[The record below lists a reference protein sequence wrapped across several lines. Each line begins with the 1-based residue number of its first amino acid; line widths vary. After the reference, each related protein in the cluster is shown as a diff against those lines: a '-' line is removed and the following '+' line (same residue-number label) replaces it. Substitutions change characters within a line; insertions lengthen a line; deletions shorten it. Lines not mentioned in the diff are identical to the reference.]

1 MCDHIFLPV
10 CSFSIGDNKTAENK
24 IRCRKY
30 QELHEKK
37 QIWQLTHFR
46 ISPVL
51 GRATHCSSLGHYAV
65 TQRRQPAA
73 DQDPPCRVRG
83 VRAGPGRGAA
93 VLQSPVMQ
101 SSAAAAASLPPPVIF
116 RTAAGPSQASH
127 GPDKISHC
135 CQTWRSPPAVYQIP
149 DIYTKRGHRCL
160 ENEFKWKVSGKEM
173 SFFLW
178 ISRKIDCMFLDI
190 SEIASWL
197 EKIRFSRNSIH
208 QYYPISSAY
217 LD

>member
-1 MCDHIFLPV
+1 MKKNR
-10 CSFSIGDNKTAENK
+10 SDNWHTSGSA
-24 IRCRKY
+24 
-30 QELHEKK
+30 
-37 QIWQLTHFR
+37 
-46 ISPVL
+46 PVL

-83 VRAGPGRGAA
+83 VRAGPGRGGAGCCSAA
-93 VLQSPVMQ
+93 VSGHAELCSCCSHP
-101 SSAAAAASLPPPVIF
+101 ASTGHIP
-116 RTAAGPSQASH
+116 
-127 GPDKISHC
+127 HC
-135 CQTWRSPPAVYQIP
+135 CWAQPATDQTRSATAVKLGGHQHLCIRFQIS
-149 DIYTKRGHRCL
+149 TSNGHRCL

-208 QYYPISSAY
+208 RYYPISSAY
-217 LD
+217 LL

>member
-1 MCDHIFLPV
+1 M
-10 CSFSIGDNKTAENK
+10 K
-24 IRCRKY
+24 R
-30 QELHEKK
+30 K

-46 ISPVL
+46 ISPRTRQGYTLLLPWPLRSYAAQTASSRPGTRPTVWGVW
-51 GRATHCSSLGHYAV
+51 GRG
-65 TQRRQPAA
+65 
-73 DQDPPCRVRG
+73 RG
-83 VRAGPGRGAA
+83 GAGRGAA

-101 SSAAAAASLPPPVIF
+101 TPAAAAARLPPPVIF

-135 CQTWRSPPAVYQIP
+135 CQTWRSPPAVYQIT
-149 DIYTKRGHRCL
+149 DIYIENGHRCL